1 MGHTK
6 KESKGQRMVRE
17 LRDRADVLKSGQ
29 PLTSRYTVRTC
40 RRLVEPTEYDP
51 QQVRR
56 TRREMGVSQAVFA
69 DMVGVSESLVQSW
82 EQGFR
87 RPSKMACRLLDEFN
101 RNRDHWR
108 GLLASA

>member
-1 MGHTK
+1 MSREK

-17 LRDRADVLKSGQ
+17 LRDLADVLKSGR
-29 PLTSRYTVRTC
+29 PLTSHYTVRTC

-51 QQVRR
+51 QHVRR
-56 TRREMGVSQAVFA
+56 TRQAMGVSQTVFA

-87 RPSKMACRLLDEFN
+87 RPSKMACRLLDELN